1 MSVESSEFS
10 DLQPKTSAIGRK
22 SNSGRQRSG
31 RILVFIRE
39 DPHAS
44 LAAIK
49 RCESSVAGFISG
61 KCSMG
66 PPQMMKG
73 PLILENDDA
82 VPIFFDRNILQML
95 P

>member
-1 MSVESSEFS
+1 MSVESSVFS
-10 DLQPKTSAIGRK
+10 GLQPKTSAIGRK

-49 RCESSVAGFISG
+49 DAKVPLWIHQR
-61 KCSMG
+61 KMLDR
-66 PPQMMKG
+66 PPQMMEA
-73 PLILENDDA
+73 PLI
-82 VPIFFDRNILQML
+82 
-95 P
+95 